1 MANEIQE
8 TILKGV
14 LDSDKRRYYFLVEKV
29 KDDYF
34 DGAHQDLWKI
44 IQRVHDVTRELV
56 DARTLEKVLSRSKLP
71 AERIVEVENLWR
83 TLAERPPVTEVDFRS
98 SVDLLLQDYQTLMLG
113 EALTDSLEIL
123 SRGKKDEK
131 SGQILEG
138 PDDALAHFRSQ
149 LAAFEGVN
157 MDELPEFNIRAQE
170 LELLAELHEA
180 NTMNRITTGIR
191 PFDEMTNGGIAPGE
205 MMFIAAG
212 SGVGKSITCTSIAHH
227 VMSQGKNVIYFTTET
242 LFKQIRHRVV
252 IKHTRD
258 FIPGGVSS
266 TGVKKH
272 STEDPY
278 LSEEDIEAYTLAVKD
293 FSQNPNYG
301 QLIVVQV
308 SKGTPFSQLEAK
320 LHRWQQ
326 EYDIDLCIIDSPDM
340 LDADVRFSE
349 ERHILNWV
357 INAVKGLA
365 ISFKGGKGIPII
377 CPWQMNRSGQ
387 KEAGDTGRYTKSDL
401 AESAMA
407 ERRCDIILALLEI
420 AETVMKLKAQ
430 TLKVRDTAGR
440 DFILD
445 SDLDHYYIGSDES
458 LEEADAMDI
467 AGLMS

>member
-8 TILKGV
+8 TILKAI
-14 LDSDKRRYYFLVEKV
+14 LSDDKRRLFYATEKTKDEYFSDE
-29 KDDYF
+29 YS
-34 DGAHQDLWKI
+34 DLWKI

-56 DARTLEKVLSRSKLP
+56 DAPTLEKVLSRSKLS
-71 AERIVEVENLWR
+71 AERIVQVEELWR
-83 TLAERPPVTEVDFRS
+83 RLVERPPVSESDFKQS
-98 SVDLLLQDYQTLMLG
+98 IALLLEDYETLMMG
-113 EALTDSLEIL
+113 EAFTDALEIL

-131 SGQILEG
+131 TGVILEG
-138 PDDALAHFRSQ
+138 PDDALSHFRSR

-157 MDELPEFNIRAQE
+157 MEDLPEFNIREQE
-170 LELLAELHEA
+170 LELLAELHES
-180 NTMNRITTGIR
+180 NSMNRLATGIR

-242 LFKQIRHRVV
+242 LFKQIRHRVL

-272 STEDPY
+272 STEEPY
-278 LSEEDIEAYTLAVKD
+278 LTEEEIEAYTIAVKD
-293 FSQNPNYG
+293 FSQNEGYG
-301 QLIVVQV
+301 KLIVVQIP
-308 SKGTPFSQLEAK
+308 KGTPFGSLEAK
-320 LHRWQQ
+320 LERWQQ
-326 EYDIDLCIIDSPDM
+326 ECDIDLCIIDSPDM
-340 LDADVRFSE
+340 LDADVRFTE

-377 CPWQMNRSGQ
+377 CPWQINRSGQ
-387 KEAGDTGRYTKSDL
+387 KDVAGTGRYHKSDL

-420 AETVMKLKAQ
+420 AETAAKLKAQ
-430 TLKVRDTAGR
+430 MLKVRDSAGV
-440 DFILD
+440 DFMLEA
-445 SDLDHYYIGSDES
+445 DLDHYYIGSDES
-458 LEEADAMDI
+458 LEAADAMDI
-467 AGLMS
+467 AGLM